1 MSAVRL
7 REHRCAL
14 IWCSYGGGGGRRR
27 KNTTGE
33 TGWRTWKKKK
43 KIIFRL
49 LVSEVQISTGYQAAG
64 LGDNVSGCVSLSVS
78 WCVCVPTRSRVMPGQ
93 QGPWHGS
100 ASAVFAS
107 QCPCTQQGSGT
118 APAAFDPFWVRGPGA

>member
-14 IWCSYGGGGGRRR
+14 IWCSYGGGGDDEGKTPRE
-27 KNTTGE
+27 KQAGVP
-33 TGWRTWKKKK
+33 GKKKK

-49 LVSEVQISTGYQAAG
+49 LVSEVQISTGYQAVG

-118 APAAFDPFWVRGPGA
+118 APAAFDPFWVRGPGP

>member
-7 REHRCAL
+7 REQRCAL
-14 IWCSYGGGGGRRR
+14 IWCSYGGGGEKEKHHGRNRLAYL
-27 KNTTGE
+27 E
-33 TGWRTWKKKK
+33 KKKK

-64 LGDNVSGCVSLSVS
+64 LGDNVSGYVSLSVS

-100 ASAVFAS
+100 TSAGFAS
-107 QCPCTQQGSGT
+107 QCPCTQQGSGA